1 MPALS
6 AWQSSREESTLSLVE
21 CCPEVR
27 DGDNCCSVPSASLPS
42 PSSSWRGR
50 GGWRRV
56 LRGSLAH
63 ANSFCHSSAR
73 LGPRGV
79 GGTRRE
85 GARPG
90 EVAPGARALTCEL
103 CAL

>member
-1 MPALS
+1 MDRA
-6 AWQSSREESTLSLVE
+6 EEGV
-21 CCPEVR
+21 
-27 DGDNCCSVPSASLPS
+27 
-42 PSSSWRGR
+42 
-50 GGWRRV
+50 
-56 LRGSLAH
+56 RGSLAH